1 MSERRLEPQDEV
13 SEAQEFLR
21 ALGAEVAAALS
32 PPDEVERRLRQIT
45 GARSPRDTQSAAG
58 RTRTQSAVEQVR
70 RIVRHLLA
78 LRVPRRALRP
88 LTRRTS
94 TYLAL
99 VIATGTPVLGFA
111 AARAISHPGAL
122 AAHGATAVG
131 LLAALIVV
139 GEWRPI
145 LARHENDGAAT
156 GLAFDLALLA
166 LAGWPA
172 AILAQ
177 AAAVVVCGL
186 LWRHAWWR
194 TAFNIAQHTLSLAAG
209 TTAMALTGLRPPT
222 ADTSLVWRVFLA
234 VAAAGVVYSIVN
246 HLLVLSAIALSRDVP
261 LRVLARR
268 EAPHQTRAAG
278 AVVALSPVVLV
289 LAVRAVWLLPV
300 LFLVVQIVHG
310 NALAGREREWEA
322 NHDTVTDV
330 PNLKFLRLLGERAL
344 VDADRSDRAVALVLL
359 DIENLKEV
367 NDTLGRLAGDE
378 LLRAAATR
386 MVCAMQPQHCVARL
400 DGGEFAVLL
409 AGVRHRAAAQLA
421 AQCLLDSLVGPVL
434 VHGVAL
440 DLHVSVGLALYPND
454 ADAFEGMLQRADLA
468 RRLSQSTVRHRP
480 ETSAPRTSDAPS

>member
-1 MSERRLEPQDEV
+1 VSGRRLEPHDEV
-13 SEAQEFLR
+13 SQAQEFLR
-21 ALGAEVAAALS
+21 TVGAEVAAALS
-32 PPDEVERRLRQIT
+32 PPDEVERRLQQIT
-45 GARSPRDTQSAAG
+45 SARHSRDGQGPAG
-58 RTRTQSAVEQVR
+58 RTRSVVDRVR
-70 RIVRHLLA
+70 RVARHLLA

-88 LTRRTS
+88 LNRRIC
-94 TYLAL
+94 TYLCL
-99 VIATGTPVLGFA
+99 VIAVGTPVLGYA
-111 AARAISHPGAL
+111 LVRAISTPGAL
-122 AAHGATAVG
+122 AAHGAVAVG

-139 GEWRPI
+139 GEWRPF
-145 LARHENDGAAT
+145 LARHENDGAAVS
-156 GLAFDLALLA
+156 LAFDLALLA

-194 TAFNIAQHTLSLAAG
+194 IVFNVAQHTLCLAAG
-209 TTAMALTGLRPPT
+209 AGAMALAGLHPPT
-222 ADTSLVWRVFLA
+222 VDASMGWRVFLP
-234 VAAAGVVYSIVN
+234 VAAAGVVYSVVN
-246 HLLVLSAIALSRDVP
+246 HLLVLNAIALQRDVP
-261 LRVLARR
+261 MRVLARR
-268 EAPHQTRAAG
+268 EVPHQARVCA
-278 AVVALSPVVLV
+278 AVVALAPVVLV
-289 LAVRAVWLLPV
+289 LAVHALWLLPV

-330 PNLKFLRLLGERAL
+330 PNLKFLRLLGEQAL

-386 MVCAMQPQHCVARL
+386 MVCAAQPQDCVARL

-409 AGVRHRAAAQLA
+409 PGVRHRDAAQQA
-421 AQCLLDSLVGPVL
+421 AQCLLDALTGPVL

-440 DLHVSVGLALYPND
+440 DLHVSLGIALYPDD

-468 RRLSQSTVRHRP
+468 RRLSQPPVQHPPDTST
-480 ETSAPRTSDAPS
+480 PRTADTPR